1 MRARREKIFNDPF
14 YKKDRSA
21 KNLNKVN
28 AAKRRKRD
36 GTGKFEEE
44 EEAAAMLEAKT
55 VILANVRP
63 RPSAP
68 LPNLENERSMSRSRQ
83 PSI

>member
-44 EEAAAMLEAKT
+44 EEAAAMLA
-55 VILANVRP
+55 
-63 RPSAP
+63 
-68 LPNLENERSMSRSRQ
+68 
-83 PSI
+83 